1 MRPSSR
7 PDTTDLRVPEPVRD
21 AVGALLRSRRIPGLA
36 LAVTSADRLLH
47 AEGFGEAVLQ
57 PPQAARADTAWL
69 WFSMSKLVTATAVMR
84 LADHG
89 LLDLDAP
96 FRDHLPDVSDVRS
109 AATVRQ
115 LLNHTAGIANPLP
128 IRWVRPADAPECDA
142 QLLTRLHR
150 TIARPRREPGRGA
163 AYTNV
168 GYLVLGR
175 VVETAAGEPLREHI
189 RRHVLEP
196 AGMTTTGYRYP
207 PALAA
212 ATGYVRAPRVVDP
225 VLRRVFPT
233 GIAGPRHGDQLSL
246 RPFLVNGAAYGGLV
260 GSVADAARFAR
271 LHLRDG
277 ELDGARV
284 LSVESARH
292 MRQVRWPGKPFD
304 HGLGWFRKPVDDPG
318 RPQFV
323 EHFGAGAGFWN
334 AMRLY
339 PTENLGMVVMANTT
353 QPYDVDALF
362 ETVRHAVG
370 R

>member
-7 PDTTDLRVPEPVRD
+7 PDTADLRFPESIRD
-21 AVGALLRSRRIPGLA
+21 AVGALLGSRHIPGLA

-47 AEGFGEAVLQ
+47 AEGFGKAVLQ

-96 FRDHLPDVSDVRS
+96 FRNYLPDVSDVRS
-109 AATVRQ
+109 AATIRQ

-142 QLLTRLHR
+142 QLLTRLNR

-175 VVETAAGEPLREHI
+175 VVETAAGEPFREHI

-196 AGMTTTGYRYP
+196 AGSPGTGRRDRRRGTVPRAHTATCARARRHDDHRIPLPARP
-207 PALAA
+207 P
-212 ATGYVRAPRVVDP
+212 
-225 VLRRVFPT
+225 
-233 GIAGPRHGDQLSL
+233 
-246 RPFLVNGAAYGGLV
+246 
-260 GSVADAARFAR
+260 
-271 LHLRDG
+271 
-277 ELDGARV
+277 
-284 LSVESARH
+284 
-292 MRQVRWPGKPFD
+292 
-304 HGLGWFRKPVDDPG
+304 
-318 RPQFV
+318 
-323 EHFGAGAGFWN
+323 
-334 AMRLY
+334 
-339 PTENLGMVVMANTT
+339 
-353 QPYDVDALF
+353 
-362 ETVRHAVG
+362 
-370 R
+370 